1 MLNGINLLIRNLILA
16 AICKLLNTNINFGV
30 SILSGF
36 RTDVIVPTYVIDA
49 NIESPMNLLGYRTYV
64 ILLTYVIDANIE
76 LSMNL
81 LGYHTDVILS
91 TYVIDAN
98 IESPMNLLGYRTDV
112 ILPTYVIDS
121 NIESPMNLRSYRTD
135 VILSTY
141 VINTQHTT
149 LIATIL
155 MKEAMLIFSF
165 YSPTHNYV
173 IYQINVSS
181 ERIYRQ

>member
-16 AICKLLNTNINFGV
+16 AFFKLLNTNIDFGV
-30 SILSGF
+30 SILPGF

-76 LSMNL
+76 LPMNL
-81 LGYHTDVILS
+81 LGYH
-91 TYVIDAN
+91 
-98 IESPMNLLGYRTDV
+98 
-112 ILPTYVIDS
+112 
-121 NIESPMNLRSYRTD
+121 TD

-173 IYQINVSS
+173 IYQINVRS